1 MISDE
6 NVMTGTMKKILVADD
21 NICNRELLVD
31 VLKRFD
37 SAVVM
42 TLVASNGT
50 DALEIAK
57 KEHPDLILL
66 DINMPG
72 LSGVQ
77 VCQAVKSNPET
88 EKAYIVMV
96 TANIQAEQRMQAKTV
111 GANAYITKPFDIR
124 QVSEIVKQ
132 VLEL

>member
-1 MISDE
+1 
-6 NVMTGTMKKILVADD
+6 MTGTMKKILVADD

-37 SAVVM
+37 ATAVT

-57 KEHPDLILL
+57 KEHPDLMLL

-88 EKAYIVMV
+88 KNTYIVMV
-96 TANIQAEQRMQAKTV
+96 TANIQAEQRMEAKIV

-124 QVSEIVKQ
+124 QVSEIVKE

>member
-1 MISDE
+1 MR
-6 NVMTGTMKKILVADD
+6 NTVTMKKILVADD

-37 SAVVM
+37 SSMVA

-72 LSGVQ
+72 LSGVE
-77 VCQAVKSNPET
+77 VCQAVKSDPET
-88 EKAYIVMV
+88 QKAYIIMV
-96 TANIQAEQRMQAKTV
+96 TANIQAEQRMEAKNV
-111 GANAYITKPFDIR
+111 GASAYITKPFDIR

>member
-1 MISDE
+1 VKDT
-6 NVMTGTMKKILVADD
+6 MTVTMKKILVADD

-31 VLKRFD
+31 LLKRFD
-37 SAVVM
+37 SSLVA

-50 DALEIAK
+50 DALEIAR

-88 EKAYIVMV
+88 RNAYIVMV
-96 TANIQAEQRMQAKTV
+96 TANIQAEQRMEAKTV
-111 GANAYITKPFDIR
+111 GANAYITKPFDIK
-124 QVSEIVKQ
+124 QVNEIVKE